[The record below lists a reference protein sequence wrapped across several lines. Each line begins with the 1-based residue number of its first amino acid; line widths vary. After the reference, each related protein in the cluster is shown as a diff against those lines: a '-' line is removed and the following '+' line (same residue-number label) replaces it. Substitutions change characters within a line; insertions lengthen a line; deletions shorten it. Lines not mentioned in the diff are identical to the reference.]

1 MRLVAVLAIFC
12 ICGPSFAQS
21 IHAYKS
27 VHADGGVTYSDTRP
41 ASASSVETIRVPRTD
56 PATVEEGRQRKQ
68 GMDAAAERLAKQRDD
83 AAAARGKNETRLAK
97 ARQAVRD
104 AEAFLASVMDSKKHA
119 TPERIGLAER
129 KLRLARQQ
137 LREAERAGP

>member
-1 MRLVAVLAIFC
+1 MRLVAVLVSLGIG
-12 ICGPSFAQS
+12 GPCFAQS

-27 VHADGGVTYSDTRP
+27 VHGDGGVTYSDTRP

-56 PATVEEGRQRKQ
+56 PAIVEEGRQRKQ
-68 GMDAAAERLAKQRDD
+68 ELDAAAERLAKQRDE
-83 AAAARGKNETRLAK
+83 AAATRRQNETRLAK

-104 AEAFLASVMDSKKHA
+104 AEAFLASVMNSKRYA
-119 TPERIGLAER
+119 TPERIGLAEQQ
-129 KLRLARQQ
+129 LRLARQQ